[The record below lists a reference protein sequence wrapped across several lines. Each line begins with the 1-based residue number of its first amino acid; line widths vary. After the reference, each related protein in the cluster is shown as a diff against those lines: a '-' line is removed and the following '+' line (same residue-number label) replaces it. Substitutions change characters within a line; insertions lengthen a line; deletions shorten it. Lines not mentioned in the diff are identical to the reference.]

1 MPTSREVA
9 RNGAFLGGV
18 CELPSETRDLAQ
30 KGVSAVPRE
39 PQAPEPH
46 FNGSR
51 ARPHLVRR
59 VTLGYRT
66 LDLLEDEDI
75 TRFWIGSHVGY
86 DRVLEK
92 L

>member
-1 MPTSREVA
+1 
-9 RNGAFLGGV
+9 
-18 CELPSETRDLAQ
+18 
-30 KGVSAVPRE
+30 
-39 PQAPEPH
+39 
-46 FNGSR
+46 
-51 ARPHLVRR
+51 

-75 TRFWIGSHVGY
+75 TRFWIGSRVEY